1 MIWVCRVFAFFQV
14 YGFHDW
20 QSLIFLLWIVHSTL
34 YQKSSRFS
42 LCMICFYLPF
52 FTITFLWYYTINI
65 HGVIDWESEESKLNQ
80 SYDKGFY
87 EFRVPILEVGF
98 LFCCLFSMIDFCRLL
113 REDLDEDKESQYAIQ
128 KMQDRRS
135 NAVY

>member
-1 MIWVCRVFAFFQV
+1 M
-14 YGFHDW
+14 
-20 QSLIFLLWIVHSTL
+20 
-34 YQKSSRFS
+34 
-42 LCMICFYLPF
+42 CFYLPL
-52 FTITFLWYYTINI
+52 FTTTFLWYYTINI
-65 HGVIDWESEESKLNQ
+65 HGVIDWEFEESKLNQ
-80 SYDKGFY
+80 SYDMGFY

-98 LFCCLFSMIDFCRLL
+98 LFCCLFSMIDFSRLL

>member
-1 MIWVCRVFAFFQV
+1 M
-14 YGFHDW
+14 
-20 QSLIFLLWIVHSTL
+20 
-34 YQKSSRFS
+34 
-42 LCMICFYLPF
+42 
-52 FTITFLWYYTINI
+52 TFLWYYTINI